1 MAEQDILDQDV
12 EREVQRREKLAEKY
26 KSRTDQELREEQ
38 GEVIGIQK
46 RMLTDNPNGLSK
58 EDDVRFDE
66 LTDKVED
73 LSAIL
78 AERHDQRQSKVKA
91 EERAA
96 MLAARE
102 EELNRPGKRK
112 TDPDPLTG
120 ERKAGDHEIRGQ
132 DGKLTRLGIDPTI
145 QAKRDPQYDAVL
157 RKWAVQGWNHLSQPE
172 VRAMQAD
179 VDNIGGSLTMD
190 QQFVNQLIKFVDDR
204 LHLLQLSSVFTVT
217 DADSAFFPSW
227 DTDPADADWTS
238 ELGTGGEDSSART
251 GGREL
256 RPRPLGKSIKISRTL
271 LRKAMQPAEQLIR
284 ERLGYKFQVTLE
296 KAMLSGTGMNQA
308 LGVFTAS
315 ANGISTG
322 RDISTGNTSTAITA
336 DGLIEAKFNLKEQ
349 YMQDPALRLVLSRTA
364 VKNIRKLKDGNGDY
378 LWSRGLG
385 TTPNTILDVPYLIS
399 EFAPSTFTASQ
410 YVGVFGVFSWVYT
423 VFALRME
430 LQRLDEIYAATNQVG
445 FIGRMEVDAMPV
457 LEEAFSRIQLAA

>member
-1 MAEQDILDQDV
+1 MADHDNLDQDV
-12 EREVQRREKLAEKY
+12 DREVERREKLAEKY
-26 KSRTDQELREEQ
+26 KSRTDAELREEQ
-38 GEVIGIQK
+38 GEIIGIQK
-46 RMLTDNPNGLSK
+46 RMLNEAPNGLSK
-58 EDDVRFDE
+58 EDDGRFDE

-73 LSAIL
+73 LSFIL
-78 AERHDQRQSKVKA
+78 NHRKDQRESKVKA

-96 MLAARE
+96 MLAAKE

-112 TDPDPLTG
+112 SDPDPIN
-120 ERKAGDHEIRGQ
+120 ERRGGDHEIRGQ

-145 QAKRDPQYDAVL
+145 QSKRDPQYDAVL

-238 ELGTGGEDSSART
+238 ELGTGSEDSSTRT

-284 ERLGYKFQVTLE
+284 DRLGYKFQVTLE
-296 KAMLSGTGMNQA
+296 RAMLSGTGMNQP

-336 DGLIEAKFNLKEQ
+336 DGLIEAKYNLKEQ
-349 YMQDPALRLVLSRTA
+349 YMQDPALRWVFSRTA

-378 LWSRGLG
+378 LWNRGLG
-385 TTPNTILDVPYLIS
+385 GTPNTILDTGYIVS

-410 YVGVFGVFSWVYT
+410 YVGVLGVFSWVYT

-430 LQRLDEIYAATNQVG
+430 LQRLDELHALTNQVG